1 MGINKFQNEND
12 DVDIPILKISDD
24 VERKQIESLC
34 ELKRNR
40 DNTKVNEKLLNI
52 EKACKS
58 KLNLVKPI
66 IEAALEYATLGEIV
80 NSMKKHFGEWHEKPI
95 ILHLLICLI
104 IIYIQLEL
112 KKNIC
117 YVTLIMVI

>member
-1 MGINKFQNEND
+1 MIHL
-12 DVDIPILKISDD
+12 LKG
-24 VERKQIESLC
+24 
-34 ELKRNR
+34 
-40 DNTKVNEKLLNI
+40 KLLNI

-95 ILHLLICLI
+95 I
-104 IIYIQLEL
+104 
-112 KKNIC
+112 
-117 YVTLIMVI
+117 